1 MALTLNSGDVAG
13 FKVLFSLVILYGLV
27 SFLAYSVLHMKF
39 ITPLGMDASLDR
51 FSEARAVEHV
61 RVLAKDIGGRQ
72 VGTPGLRQAAEYIKT
87 ELETLKKRAGRNVR
101 VEIEETAVNGSF
113 SMIFLGYSISFT
125 YRNLTNIIMRISSV
139 QSGDNDPSVL
149 VNGHFDTTPGS
160 PGAGDCGS
168 CVASIL
174 ELARVTIDSGWI
186 PPRPVIFLFNGAEE
200 LFMLGSH
207 GFITTHRWRE
217 TIGAFIN
224 VEASG
229 IGGSDLVC
237 QSGPSTWP
245 SQVYSQAALYPMA
258 NSAAQDV
265 FGFVPGDTDYRM
277 FAQDY
282 GDIPGLDIIFL
293 LGGRFYH
300 TSSDTVERLLPGSLQ
315 ARGDNLVSLIRA
327 FTNSS
332 ELRNAHERKLHT
344 ASQHGLVDERAVFF
358 DFFSWFL
365 IFYTRKAAILLY
377 SVPLAIFLFMPLLL
391 RFRTWGLTCSFATLF
406 DYIKG
411 LLYHAVGL
419 VLAIVVPIIFAVM
432 RLLFSGTSMNWYA
445 NPYLAFG
452 MFVPFSLIGL
462 LIPRFAWGHFP
473 LSQNLSLL
481 GLSNQQE
488 LVTEARFW
496 GAFGFYSIVTLA
508 YLAAGLNGGFL
519 TFLILVFM
527 ILAWISFCL
536 CNKDFGHESLRST
549 ASYVIPAIP
558 CVMYAAYF
566 GGFLAIFLIE
576 KMGMSGSHPS
586 YLYGYFIPDVIVAAT
601 IGVISGWCI
610 GPLIPVV
617 GQHLARKS
625 IMQVLLHIGIITMAV
640 ASLVFPYST
649 EAPKRV
655 VFQHT
660 IWNADSS
667 QIMSASYDF
676 AAIDSN
682 SMFFVF
688 KHAPELANELGTNT
702 ELSFHSVDKS
712 HPDDWMGIFPV
723 SFLFSTS
730 FKFPTKPDF
739 ILNQYKSF
747 PHLFAHKPQKLL
759 GGGTRRIYLEFSLG
773 SLKEV
778 WVSVFNITGPL
789 SSWSFA
795 NNKLPA
801 PERDGNGPPSY
812 ICRLSGASSENWTFW
827 LEASSSGNIRVEVGV
842 IEQHLTEQQLKLKG
856 LFPNWMD
863 VTAYTSFRST
873 YVF

>member
-1 MALTLNSGDVAG
+1 
-13 FKVLFSLVILYGLV
+13 
-27 SFLAYSVLHMKF
+27 
-39 ITPLGMDASLDR
+39 
-51 FSEARAVEHV
+51 
-61 RVLAKDIGGRQ
+61 
-72 VGTPGLRQAAEYIKT
+72 
-87 ELETLKKRAGRNVR
+87 
-101 VEIEETAVNGSF
+101 
-113 SMIFLGYSISFT
+113 
-125 YRNLTNIIMRISSV
+125 
-139 QSGDNDPSVL
+139 
-149 VNGHFDTTPGS
+149 
-160 PGAGDCGS
+160 
-168 CVASIL
+168 
-174 ELARVTIDSGWI
+174 
-186 PPRPVIFLFNGAEE
+186 
-200 LFMLGSH
+200 
-207 GFITTHRWRE
+207 
-217 TIGAFIN
+217 
-224 VEASG
+224 
-229 IGGSDLVC
+229 
-237 QSGPSTWP
+237 
-245 SQVYSQAALYPMA
+245 
-258 NSAAQDV
+258 
-265 FGFVPGDTDYRM
+265 
-277 FAQDY
+277 
-282 GDIPGLDIIFL
+282 
-293 LGGRFYH
+293 
-300 TSSDTVERLLPGSLQ
+300 
-315 ARGDNLVSLIRA
+315 
-327 FTNSS
+327 
-332 ELRNAHERKLHT
+332 
-344 ASQHGLVDERAVFF
+344 
-358 DFFSWFL
+358 
-365 IFYTRKAAILLY
+365 
-377 SVPLAIFLFMPLLL
+377 MPLLL
-391 RFRTWGLTCSFATLF
+391 RFRTWGLTCSFATFF

-432 RLLFSGTSMNWYA
+432 RLLFSGNSMNWFA
-445 NPYLAFG
+445 NPFLAFG
-452 MFVPFSLIGL
+452 MFIPFSLIGL

-527 ILAWISFCL
+527 IPAWISFCL
-536 CNKDFGHESLRST
+536 CNKAFGHESLRST

-576 KMGMSGSHPS
+576 KMSMSGSHPS
-586 YLYGYFIPDVIVAAT
+586 SPYGYFIPDVIVAAT

-617 GQHLARKS
+617 GQQLARKS
-625 IMQVLLHIGIITMAV
+625 IMQFLLHIGIITMAV
-640 ASLVFPYST
+640 TSLVFPYST

-723 SFLFSTS
+723 SFLFSSS

-739 ILNQYKSF
+739 ILNKYKSF
-747 PHLFAHKPQKLL
+747 PHLFANKPQKLL

-778 WVSVFNITGPL
+778 WVSVLNITGPL

-842 IEQHLTEQQLKLKG
+842 IDQHLTEQQLKLKG

-863 VTAYTSFRST
+863 VTAYTSFKST

>member
-1 MALTLNSGDVAG
+1 MALTLSSGDVAG
-13 FKVLFSLVILYGLV
+13 FKVLFSLVILYGLI

-39 ITPLGMDASLDR
+39 ITPLGMDASLDL
-51 FSEARAVEHV
+51 FSEARAIEHV

-72 VGTPGLRQAAEYIKT
+72 EGTPGLRQAAEYIKT
-87 ELETLKKRAGRNVR
+87 ELETLKRRARSNVR
-101 VEIEETAVNGSF
+101 VEIEETTVNGSF
-113 SMIFLGYSISFT
+113 NMIFLGYSISFT
-125 YRNLTNIIMRISSV
+125 YRNHTNIIMRISSV

-174 ELARVTIDSGWI
+174 ELARFTIDSDWV

-207 GFITTHRWRE
+207 GFITTHRWRD

-245 SQVYSQAALYPMA
+245 SQVYSKAALYPMA

-282 GDIPGLDIIFL
+282 GDIPGLDTIFL
-293 LGGRFYH
+293 LG
-300 TSSDTVERLLPGSLQ
+300 
-315 ARGDNLVSLIRA
+315 
-327 FTNSS
+327 
-332 ELRNAHERKLHT
+332 
-344 ASQHGLVDERAVFF
+344 
-358 DFFSWFL
+358 
-365 IFYTRKAAILLY
+365 
-377 SVPLAIFLFMPLLL
+377 
-391 RFRTWGLTCSFATLF
+391 
-406 DYIKG
+406 G

-432 RLLFSGTSMNWYA
+432 RLLFSGNSMNWFA
-445 NPYLAFG
+445 NPFLAFG
-452 MFVPFSLIGL
+452 MFIPFSLIGL

-481 GLSNQQE
+481 GLSNQE

-527 ILAWISFCL
+527 IPAWISFCL
-536 CNKDFGHESLRST
+536 CNKAFGHESLRST

-576 KMGMSGSHPS
+576 KMSMSGSHPS
-586 YLYGYFIPDVIVAAT
+586 SPYGYFIPDVIVAAT

-617 GQHLARKS
+617 GQQLARKS
-625 IMQVLLHIGIITMAV
+625 IMQFLLHIGIITMAV
-640 ASLVFPYST
+640 TSLVFPYST

-660 IWNADSS
+660 IWNTDSS

-723 SFLFSTS
+723 SFLFSSS

-739 ILNQYKSF
+739 ILNKYKSF
-747 PHLFAHKPQKLL
+747 PHLFANKPQKLL

-778 WVSVFNITGPL
+778 WVSVLNITGPL

-827 LEASSSGNIRVEVGV
+827 LEASSSGNVRVEVGV
-842 IEQHLTEQQLKLKG
+842 IDQHLTEQQLKLKG